1 MLPQLYEPAAAVVL
15 FVSGVLA
22 CLAGYR
28 LFKFVLAVY
37 GFLLGAGIASSTLG
51 VTSTAG
57 MVIAAI
63 LGGVAGA
70 IILVLAYYVGIALVG
85 AGLGVLVAHVAWSY
99 LRSSSEAPLTVIVVL
114 AVLGAMG
121 SMLLQRYVIIVAT
134 AFGGAW
140 TAIVGALT
148 LGGDRRLSVAAS
160 SGNVWILYPMAPSP
174 NNHQWIPIAWLV
186 LGLIG
191 TAVQLG
197 ITGRRRKS
205 LT

>member
-1 MLPQLYEPAAAVVL
+1 MLPTLYEPAAAVLL

-28 LFKFVLAVY
+28 LFKIVLGIY
-37 GFLLGAGIASSTLG
+37 GFLLGAAIASSMLG
-51 VTSTAG
+51 VTSTGG

-63 LGGVAGA
+63 FGGVAGA
-70 IILVLAYYVGIALVG
+70 IILVLAYYVGIALLG
-85 AGLGVLVAHVAWSY
+85 AGLGVLVAHVVWTY
-99 LRSSSEAPLTVIVVL
+99 MRSSSDPPLTVIAVF

-140 TAIVGALT
+140 TAIIGALT
-148 LGGDRRLSVAAS
+148 LGGDRRLSIAAS
-160 SGNVWILYPMAPSP
+160 SGDVWILYPLTPSP
-174 NNHQWIPIAWLV
+174 RNQWVPIAWLV

-205 LT
+205 IT